1 MAPMVM
7 EEIKPFNFKQ
17 FSVAQDKVIMKVG
30 TDGVLLGA
38 WTDVT
43 GCATILDVGT
53 GSGLIALQLAQRL
66 EGRAEIHGIDIDPA
80 ACEQAR
86 ENFEASPWGASM
98 TVLQESIQ
106 DYSGRESKKYE
117 LIVSNPPFFT
127 GGLLSPNR
135 DKNDARHTVKLPHG
149 DLLRAVS
156 RLLKPE
162 GRLGLI
168 LPYLQGLRFIEISES
183 YSLFPLRIT
192 EVRTREDKPL
202 ERMLIEFTYD
212 KRVTPAVNTL
222 VIHKGENEYTQE
234 YKDLTR
240 AFYLNF

>member
-1 MAPMVM
+1 MARMIM
-7 EEIKPFNFKQ
+7 EETKPFFFKQ
-17 FSVAQDKVIMKVG
+17 FKVAQDKVVMKVG

-38 WTDVT
+38 WIDVT
-43 GCATILDVGT
+43 GAATILDVGT

-66 EGRAEIHGIDIDPA
+66 EGKADIHGIDIDPA

-86 ENFEASPWGASM
+86 ENFTASPWGGCM
-98 TVLQESIQ
+98 TVIQDSIQ

-127 GGLLSPNR
+127 GGLLSQNP
-135 DKNDARHTVKLPHG
+135 DKNDARHTTKLPHG

-192 EVRTREDKPL
+192 EVRTREDKPV

-212 KRVTPAVNTL
+212 KRVTPQGNTL
-222 VIHKGENEYTQE
+222 VIHQGENDFTPQ